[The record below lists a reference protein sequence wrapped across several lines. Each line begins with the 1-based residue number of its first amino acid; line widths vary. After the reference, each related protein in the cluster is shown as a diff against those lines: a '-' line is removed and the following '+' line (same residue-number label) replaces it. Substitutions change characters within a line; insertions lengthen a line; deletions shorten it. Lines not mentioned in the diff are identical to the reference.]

1 MVIEGDS
8 ELQKVSMSSTVVVVV
23 GYCSVQSTFGVFVW
37 ISE

>member
-8 ELQKVSMSSTVVVVV
+8 ELQEVSNMSSTVVV

>member
-8 ELQKVSMSSTVVVVV
+8 ELQKVSMSSTVVVV
-23 GYCSVQSTFGVFVW
+23 GYCSVRSTFGVFVW